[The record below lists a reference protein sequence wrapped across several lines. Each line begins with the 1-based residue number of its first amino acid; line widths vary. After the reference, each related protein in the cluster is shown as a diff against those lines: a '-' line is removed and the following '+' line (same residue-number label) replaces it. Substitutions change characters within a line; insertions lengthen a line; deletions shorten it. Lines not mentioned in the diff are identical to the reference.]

1 MALDQQEESEEDD
14 FGFLDVAASDK
25 KAPRPT
31 QLIDED
37 DEEDDDEG
45 MAPFDDEDVDL
56 DAELELVSFSEF
68 DRAVISF
75 DFEQQVDPDDMKT
88 MDALLPTNQVERRT
102 LADMI
107 FSKLGEVEAGQKTV
121 IKVGR
126 GHPFSVRHPK
136 LINLNPYP

>member
-14 FGFLDVAASDK
+14 FGFLDAAASDK

-37 DEEDDDEG
+37 DEEDDEG
-45 MAPFDDEDVDL
+45 MVLFDNEDVDL
-56 DAELELVSFSEF
+56 DAELELVSASEF
-68 DRAVISF
+68 DRTLISF

-107 FSKLGEVEAGQKTV
+107 FSKLNEVESGQKTV